1 MTQRRQIAPGAYV
14 SVLETEKFCRQR
26 VSINFIW
33 PAEKEWATAEALL
46 ALTLERGYAGCP
58 DMTELSKRLAR
69 LYGAG
74 LSVDTAVN
82 GGNRV
87 LTVSVS
93 GIKDRFALSGEA
105 LSEEYCAIA
114 FGTAFAPVM
123 KDGVIDPGF
132 VEIEREQLREQL
144 EGEINEKRTYC
155 IRQARRKFF
164 GSAPA
169 GVERWGYLEE
179 LDGVTPQQVTR
190 AFARMVETAQIEVLC
205 LGLSEKSVVA
215 ALQQALAGLEGRRR
229 PGALRPMEAMPRQKE
244 ACFDEPMDTV
254 QGKLCML
261 FTGGGIV
268 GEPELSAMRVA
279 VALLGGTATSRLFQ
293 NVREKLSLCYY
304 CSAGYTASTGMLCI
318 DSGVEHAN
326 ADAAK
331 EAILREFAA
340 LKEGPVTEQE
350 LQETKRALKNA
361 LCCVN
366 DNLGS
371 MENWWFG
378 ERMRGSEAPPEQ
390 VIREIEAVT
399 EQDVKDAL
407 GRFTLSVTY
416 RITKGGEA
424 V

>member
-1 MTQRRQIAPGAYV
+1 
-14 SVLETEKFCRQR
+14 
-26 VSINFIW
+26 
-33 PAEKEWATAEALL
+33 
-46 ALTLERGYAGCP
+46 
-58 DMTELSKRLAR
+58 
-69 LYGAG
+69 
-74 LSVDTAVN
+74 
-82 GGNRV
+82 
-87 LTVSVS
+87 
-93 GIKDRFALSGEA
+93 
-105 LSEEYCAIA
+105 
-114 FGTAFAPVM
+114 
-123 KDGVIDPGF
+123 
-132 VEIEREQLREQL
+132 
-144 EGEINEKRTYC
+144 
-155 IRQARRKFF
+155 
-164 GSAPA
+164 
-169 GVERWGYLEE
+169 
-179 LDGVTPQQVTR
+179 
-190 AFARMVETAQIEVLC
+190 
-205 LGLSEKSVVA
+205 
-215 ALQQALAGLEGRRR
+215 
-229 PGALRPMEAMPRQKE
+229 MEAMPRQKE